1 MPPPSEP
8 AAEAHAL
15 NPVASPAV
23 HPGFRSQSVF
33 HDVWSSEQ
41 ELCAYCATPLNSLAD
56 QRRCPGCR
64 RFLLISYYRYPQPT
78 TNLHAYWVLL
88 VGLGQLFLLQLFVDL
103 ILGGTLRLVIVDLLV
118 MAVAFVLAVG
128 IYFRQFWAYLLS
140 ILFLLALATAMAFN
154 IVSGGAL
161 LNLLAGGERVVIGD
175 MTLFTDTFRTVL
187 AQLLVL
193 FQPLQLVTAALALI
207 LALFYI
213 APDFERVQVR
223 QAAHVD
229 RGLREATTLY
239 AAGKEYARQGMWATA
254 VRHFQRAAAADP
266 FRATYTQAL
275 GQAYTVLGFRER
287 ALDAL
292 QTAHKAATYPP
303 LQAEIA
309 ALIDKL
315 QQEA

>member
-1 MPPPSEP
+1 
-8 AAEAHAL
+8 L
-15 NPVASPAV
+15 LV
-23 HPGFRSQSVF
+23 
-33 HDVWSSEQ
+33 
-41 ELCAYCATPLNSLAD
+41 
-56 QRRCPGCR
+56 
-64 RFLLISYYRYPQPT
+64 RFYRYPQPT

-88 VGLGQLFLLQLFVDL
+88 VGLGQLFLLQLFIDL
-103 ILGGTLRLVIVDLLV
+103 ILDGALRLIIVDLLV
-118 MAVAFVLAVG
+118 MAGAFVLALG
-128 IYFRQFWAYLLS
+128 IYFRQFWTYLLS
-140 ILFLLALATAMAFN
+140 ILFLLALATAMTFN
-154 IVSGGAL
+154 LWSSGAL
-161 LNLLAGGERVVIGD
+161 INLLAGGERLSVGD

-187 AQLLVL
+187 VQLLVV
-193 FQPLQLVTAALALI
+193 FQPLQLVTAVLGLI

-239 AAGKEYARQGMWATA
+239 AAGKEYVRQGMWATA

-266 FRATYTQAL
+266 FRATYNQAL
-275 GQAYTVLGFRER
+275 GQAYAVLGFRER

-292 QTAHKAATYPP
+292 QTAQKAATYPP